1 MGKKLRDNPVMLVD
15 LTATA
20 TSLSLCLGSVLLQT
34 VSKPTWMI
42 LFLYYY
48 MFFFLKKEECQRK
61 PEICQYRAEIESTT
75 IEIDNLLRSY
85 KDLSEDI
92 YALQDLITKGTLYL
106 ESIRATAG
114 RLYTLSFV
122 IGI

>member
-1 MGKKLRDNPVMLVD
+1 
-15 LTATA
+15 
-20 TSLSLCLGSVLLQT
+20 
-34 VSKPTWMI
+34 
-42 LFLYYY
+42 

-75 IEIDNLLRSY
+75 IEIDNLLMSY